1 MSSHNKSIKISGLI
15 QSGRINPNA
24 PTGNLPSFDAGATII
39 NPDES
44 LKNGPAG
51 SEEQSSQD
59 DGISQNN
66 GKFDDVP
73 VNLIDDSPYQPRTSY
88 DPSKIDEL
96 AHTLASAGQKE
107 RIQVRKMANGRF
119 ELIAG
124 HRRTRAARTLGWVT
138 IQAIV
143 LVLSDIEAEK
153 STMVHNEA
161 SEGLTDYEHA
171 LLYEKSK
178 ERGFTKTQE
187 DIAKMF
193 GTNQA
198 NVSRCLSMLRLPS
211 EVLKMLDTKKDLI
224 TGRTAQVILQLL
236 KDHPNESQ
244 LIIQGVGRIADGAT
258 QDSLKGWV
266 EQMVKAKH
274 SLPHNPDKVTITD
287 RAGRTMFTTQKKG
300 NEISIK
306 IKASE
311 LDSVEVAQRV
321 ADALR
326 GYVETDTE

>member
-1 MSSHNKSIKISGLI
+1 MSNHKSIKISGLI
-15 QSGRINPNA
+15 QSGRINPQA
-24 PTGNLPSFDAGATII
+24 PTGSLPSFDSLATIA

-44 LKNGPAG
+44 QKNSSA
-51 SEEQSSQD
+51 STTNQSAQD
-59 DGISQNN
+59 NGLVVDN
-66 GKFDDVP
+66 GKFADIP
-73 VNLIDDSPYQPRTSY
+73 VNLIEDSPYQPRIYY
-88 DPSKIDEL
+88 DPTKIDEL

-107 RIQVRKMANGRF
+107 RIQVRQMANGRY

-143 LVLSDIEAEK
+143 LRLSDEDAEK

-171 LLYEKSK
+171 RLYEKSK

-198 NVSRCLSMLRLPS
+198 SVSRCLSMLRLPA
-211 EVLKMLDTKKDLI
+211 EVLRMLDAKEDLI

-236 KDHPNESQ
+236 KDHPDESA
-244 LIIQGVGRIADGAT
+244 LVLQGVQRISDGAT

-266 EQMVKAKH
+266 EQMVKARN
-274 SLPHNPDKVTITD
+274 SLPHNPDKITITD
-287 RAGRTMFTTQKKG
+287 KAGRTMFTTQKKG
-300 NEISIK
+300 NEISVK

-311 LDSVEVAQRV
+311 LDSVEVAQRI

-326 GYVETDTE
+326 GYVHMERD